1 MQHRCRDG
9 SRDGRCDIASDID
22 RFRRHERDALAEQPG
37 HVDGA
42 HSAFDPEQAG
52 GPSPAAPP
60 QYAPPHTAAPGPSY
74 GAPYGSAPQ
83 WAPPRYTTPHYAA
96 GFDGRDA
103 PLIHPAAAQASS
115 ITPYGVPVYRAPVV
129 PIAVQPARGLSVTAL
144 VLGLCSFVFA
154 WIFVVVPI
162 LGIVFGILA
171 MRREPAGR
179 TMAIIG
185 LVGSAVGLVWV
196 LLVYLL
202 PLVTFITAMV
212 LTATV

>member
-1 MQHRCRDG
+1 M
-9 SRDGRCDIASDID
+9 ASDID
-22 RFRRHERDALAEQPG
+22 RFRRHERDALAEQSG
-37 HVDGA
+37 HGDGS
-42 HSAFDPEQAG
+42 HSAFGPEQVG

-96 GFDGRDA
+96 GFDGHDA

-115 ITPYGVPVYRAPVV
+115 ITPYGVPVYRAPMMPV
-129 PIAVQPARGLSVTAL
+129 PVQPARGLSVTAL

-162 LGIVFGILA
+162 LGVVFGILA
-171 MRREPAGR
+171 LRREPAGR